1 MSRLSDLAASVSPSK
16 KANPWPNFLQPFP
29 VKVKEVADPTNGG
42 VLNEYIEKAIRKA
55 GDKYENRTEAKCL
68 MTRWDMHDHY
78 ESFRLI
84 REAAIG
90 FASMVPLAKRTT
102 PEGEPETVPLSITES
117 WGLIY
122 GKGNFCNS
130 HTHWPS
136 LWSYTYCVKGNESHP
151 PLIFPNM
158 VERSSLS
165 NGIDDG
171 VVAHEDMAV
180 VPKTGQMILWP
191 AWLFHYVPEQ
201 EVDDERIMIAGNL
214 DRADIAWDKVCV

>member
-1 MSRLSDLAASVSPSK
+1 MSLLSELAANVVPQPK
-16 KANPWPNFLQPFP
+16 KTAKPWPIFESSFP

-42 VLNEYIEKAIRKA
+42 VLNEYLGKAIREA

-84 REAAIG
+84 GEAAIG

-102 PEGEPETVPLSITES
+102 PEGEPETVALSITES

-122 GKGNFCNS
+122 EEGNSCNS

-136 LWSYTYCVKGNESHP
+136 LWSYTYCVRGDERHP
-151 PLIFPNM
+151 PLVFPHM
-158 VERSSLS
+158 V
-165 NGIDDG
+165 DKD
-171 VVAHEDMAV
+171 DMAI
-180 VPKTGQMILWP
+180 VPRTGQMILWP
-191 AWLFHYVPEQ
+191 AWLHHYVPKQ

-214 DRADIAWDKVCV
+214 DRADL

>member
-16 KANPWPNFLQPFP
+16 KAKPWPNFLQPFP
-29 VKVKEVADPTNGG
+29 VRVKEVADPTNGG

-84 REAAIG
+84 GEAAIG

-102 PEGEPETVPLSITES
+102 PEGAPETVPLSITES

-214 DRADIAWDKVCV
+214 DRADL